1 MSGAIDQLR
10 LTNQGTLYLQ
20 AQRST
25 NSIGA
30 DYFMIRTWIC
40 FLCWLVVPSCVDAQA
55 GSGDRYTERSFLF
68 LWPDQS
74 PSDAKLNL
82 NDPIVTDRPDFTEAS
97 STVGEGVFQ
106 AEMGYTYYY
115 DGAASPHESSH
126 VYPELLLRAGVFA
139 DWLELRLGQTLVTLD
154 EPGSSSTGFAD
165 MYLGAKLGIIPQYG
179 LLPELS
185 IVPQFTIPTGA
196 ADQRADS
203 VLYGVN
209 FLYAW
214 SILSDSYIGAS
225 TQFNQRKGDEGSDI
239 YTSFAQALVTG
250 TRWDSHWGSYVEW
263 FALFADSAVG
273 GEDAHYANGGITY
286 LLSKDLQLDVRIGTR
301 LQDRFAE
308 EIFTGVGLSVRY
320 L

>member
-1 MSGAIDQLR
+1 MNQTLLSLLILFVGPSLAWAQENSGE
-10 LTNQGTLYLQ
+10 
-20 AQRST
+20 
-25 NSIGA
+25 
-30 DYFMIRTWIC
+30 
-40 FLCWLVVPSCVDAQA
+40 
-55 GSGDRYTERSFLF
+55 RYTERSFLF
-68 LWPDQS
+68 LWPGQAD
-74 PSDAKLNL
+74 SDAKLNL

-126 VYPELLLRAGVFA
+126 VYPELLLRGGVLA

-154 EPGSSSTGFAD
+154 EPGSSLTGFAD
-165 MYLGAKLGIIPQYG
+165 MYLGMKLGIVPEYG
-179 LLPELS
+179 LIPELS
-185 IVPQFTIPTGA
+185 IVPQLTVPTGA
-196 ADQRADS
+196 SDQRADR

-209 FLYAW
+209 FLYSW
-214 SILSDSYIGAS
+214 SILSESYIGAS
-225 TQFNQRKGDEGSDI
+225 TQFNQREGDDRGDI
-239 YTSFAQALVTG
+239 YTSFAQALATG

-273 GEDAHYANGGITY
+273 GEDSHYANGGITY
-286 LLSKDLQLDVRIGTR
+286 LLTKDLQLDVRFGTR
-301 LQDRFAE
+301 LQDRFGE

>member
-1 MSGAIDQLR
+1 MNR
-10 LTNQGTLYLQ
+10 TLLSLLILFVGPTLAW
-20 AQRST
+20 AQDS
-25 NSIGA
+25 A
-30 DYFMIRTWIC
+30 
-40 FLCWLVVPSCVDAQA
+40 
-55 GSGDRYTERSFLF
+55 GDRYTERSFLF

-74 PSDAKLNL
+74 ESDAKLNL

-126 VYPELLLRAGVFA
+126 VYPELLLRGGVLA

-165 MYLGAKLGIIPQYG
+165 MYLGVKIGMVPQYG
-179 LLPELS
+179 LIPELS
-185 IVPQFTIPTGA
+185 IVPQLTVPTGA
-196 ADQRADS
+196 SDQRADR
-203 VLYGVN
+203 VLYGVSL
-209 FLYAW
+209 FYSW
-214 SILSDSYIGAS
+214 SVLSESYIGAT
-225 TQFNQRKGDEGSDI
+225 TQFNQREGDEAGDM

-250 TRWDSHWGSYVEW
+250 TRWDNHWGSYIEW

-273 GEDAHYANGGITY
+273 DEDSHYANGGITY
-286 LLSKDLQLDVRIGTR
+286 LVSKDLQLDVRLGTR
-301 LQDRFAE
+301 LQDRFGE